1 MTCTSTFIFYTF
13 NSLNIEL
20 IGVPDT
26 IYAGERFI
34 LSVAFPGEYPMES
47 PIIVFIGEDIPV
59 HEHVYSNGHICLSV
73 LYDEWSPASTIMT
86 LCLSIQSM
94 LSAAKVKVSTHLCK
108 SVMCVCVETTLR

>member
-1 MTCTSTFIFYTF
+1 MPVHLLFTFK
-13 NSLNIEL
+13 SLSIEL

-26 IYAGERFI
+26 IYAGERFV
-34 LSVAFPGEYPMES
+34 LSVVFPGEYPMES
-47 PIIVFIGEDIPV
+47 PTVVFIGEDIPV

-94 LSAAKVKVSTHLCK
+94 LSAAKVKVSMYLY
-108 SVMCVCVETTLR
+108 MCHV